1 VDKGQVK
8 ITNKVRRTV
17 AVCGIG
23 WGLAGFLPG
32 MHFTVQD
39 GTIIVLAVAIYVMS
53 LFIKEDNA
61 IR

>member
-1 VDKGQVK
+1 VK

-23 WGLAGFLPG
+23 WALAGFLPH

-39 GTIIVLAVAIYVMS
+39 GVILVLGVAIYVMS

>member
-1 VDKGQVK
+1 MK
-8 ITNKVRRTV
+8 ITNKIRRTV

-23 WGLAGFLPG
+23 WALAGFLPG
-32 MHFTVQD
+32 MHFTVED
-39 GTIIVLAVAIYVMS
+39 GVILVLGTAIFVMS

>member
-1 VDKGQVK
+1 MK
-8 ITNKVRRTV
+8 ITNKVRRT
-17 AVCGIG
+17 AAICGIG
-23 WGLAGFLPG
+23 WALAGFLPG

-39 GTIIVLAVAIYVMS
+39 GVILVFATVIFVMS